1 MEASPYSI
9 KMMKALA
16 NFLFEVGMLKNTP
29 RSGFQ
34 FLGSGAESVAEHSF
48 RTAVIGYALSL
59 QEPGADPMKIL
70 LMCLFHDL
78 HEART
83 GDQNY
88 MNKRYVHVEED
99 QATRDLARDLPF
111 GDTILSLAREFLDN
125 HSVEAGISRDADQ
138 LDLILALKEQ
148 LDLGNPYARDWLHY
162 ALKRLRTEGAKKLA
176 QEIMETDSADW
187 WFEKKTEWWVN
198 GPENA
203 RKLEK

>member
-1 MEASPYSI
+1 
-9 KMMKALA
+9 MMKPLV

-34 FLGSGAESVAEHSF
+34 FLGSGRESVAEHSF
-48 RTAVIGYALSL
+48 RTAVIGYTLALR
-59 QEPGADPMKIL
+59 EPGADILKIL

-88 MNKRYVHVEED
+88 MNKRYVHVEEEN
-99 QATRDLARDLPF
+99 ATRDLAKALPF
-111 GDTILSLAREFLDN
+111 GDTIVSLAEEFLAN
-125 HSVEAGISRDADQ
+125 HSLEASIARDADQ
-138 LDLILALKEQ
+138 LDLILSLKEQ

-162 ALKRLRTEGAKKLA
+162 ALQRIRTDSAKKLA
-176 QEIMETDSADW
+176 EEIMETDSAEW

-203 RKLEK
+203 RKVQK

>member
-1 MEASPYSI
+1 
-9 KMMKALA
+9 MMKALV

-34 FLGSGAESVAEHSF
+34 FLGSGHESVAEHSF
-48 RTAVIGYALSL
+48 RTAVIGYTLA
-59 QEPGADPMKIL
+59 QREPGADILKII

-88 MNKRYVHVEED
+88 MNKRYVHVEEEK
-99 QATRDLARDLPF
+99 ATKDLAEGLPF
-111 GDTILSLAREFLDN
+111 GDTIVSLAKEFLDN
-125 HSVEAGISRDADQ
+125 HSLEASVSRDADQ
-138 LDLILALKEQ
+138 LDLILSLKEQ

-162 ALKRLRTEGAKKLA
+162 ALQRLRTESAKKLA
-176 QEIMETDSADW
+176 EEIMETDSAEW

-203 RKLEK
+203 RKAQK